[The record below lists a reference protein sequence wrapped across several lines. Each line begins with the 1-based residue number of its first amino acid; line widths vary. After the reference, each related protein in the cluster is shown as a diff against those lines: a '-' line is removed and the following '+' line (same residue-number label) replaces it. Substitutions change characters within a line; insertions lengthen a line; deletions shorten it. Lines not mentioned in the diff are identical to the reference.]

1 MLFVLL
7 ACVDLFSF
15 QIQSKHFMS
24 TSVSIEGY
32 TVHYKLNDLLY
43 DDLVLDFHSFLSDG
57 KEQHASTVY
66 NHMNQLIQK
75 LQESGVLAKTGG
87 RIMSSTDG
95 CASQYRSATSIFWMA
110 VLAYDYGLVIDRAI
124 SAASHGKSIVDAING
139 VDKNTIIQFPRMCFV
154 ECPKIIQY

>member
-1 MLFVLL
+1 MCVISFPSTGLVSVLTLLL
-7 ACVDLFSF
+7 ALYLLDCVDFFSL

-32 TVHYKLNDLLY
+32 TVHYKMNDLY
-43 DDLVLDFHSFLSDG
+43 DDLVPDFHSFLSDG
-57 KEQHASTVY
+57 KEQHVSTVY

-95 CASQYRSATSIFWMA
+95 CVSQYRSATSLF
-110 VLAYDYGLVIDRAI
+110 
-124 SAASHGKSIVDAING
+124 
-139 VDKNTIIQFPRMCFV
+139 
-154 ECPKIIQY
+154 